1 MSVLL
6 TLAFL
11 VAIVW
16 LLAKAEEKGV
26 LHTGGCPCCHQGAA
40 KSALNRRRPHAIKG
54 RASYTK
60 KGGVLRNA
68 AFFVVKCYGS

>member
-11 VAIVW
+11 VAVVW

-26 LHTGGCPCCHQGAA
+26 LHWQVSLLP
-40 KSALNRRRPHAIKG
+40 SRRRQK
-54 RASYTK
+54 RS
-60 KGGVLRNA
+60 
-68 AFFVVKCYGS
+68 

>member
-11 VAIVW
+11 VAVVW

-54 RASYTK
+54 RAPHEKRRRSSERR
-60 KGGVLRNA
+60 L
-68 AFFVVKCYGS
+68 FVVKCYGS

>member
-11 VAIVW
+11 VAVVW

-26 LHTGGCPCCHQGAA
+26 LHTGGC
-40 KSALNRRRPHAIKG
+40 
-54 RASYTK
+54 
-60 KGGVLRNA
+60 
-68 AFFVVKCYGS
+68 FVTTTGEIYENFLT